1 MAAFVLKDASVV
13 LNSVDISDHV
23 ASVTLDLSVAEVE
36 TTAMGDDNITRI
48 GGLKDGSLALE
59 LHQDFAA
66 SETDATINGAFGTV
80 VSFTVK
86 ATSDAV
92 SATNPSY
99 SGSVLVSQHTP
110 VANGVGELA
119 TQSLTF
125 PLSGAVTRATS

>member
-1 MAAFVLKDASVV
+1 MSAFVLKDASVV

-23 ASVTLDLSVAEVE
+23 ASVTLDLSVAEIE

-48 GGLKDGSLALE
+48 GGLADGSLALE

-80 VSFTVK
+80 VSFVVK
-86 ATSDAV
+86 PTSSAV

-99 SGSVLVSQHTP
+99 SGSCLISQHTP
-110 VANGVGELA
+110 IANGVGELA